1 MLKIEKNYTI
11 TLSESEAED
20 LKYFCQWADI
30 DVGNPSC
37 IRDYVDSVENI
48 YQKLVEVLPVA
59 TEN

>member
-30 DVGNPSC
+30 DSGNPSC

-48 YQKLVEVLPVA
+48 YQKLV
-59 TEN
+59 